1 MAYRAALRIS
11 RNQQCNKYG
20 RINHGSI
27 LFSEQ
32 LPTLSQERR
41 YHQGSSENNG
51 QEHSQGNWNQFH
63 KIAAGL
69 GIASVATV
77 AGLRDHELKAEEAN
91 EQKLREKESRLENA
105 FTKISFH
112 YQN

>member
-20 RINHGSI
+20 RQNLGSI

-32 LPTLSQERR
+32 LPTLTQERR

-51 QEHSQGNWNQFH
+51 QEDSQGNWNNFH

-77 AGLRDHELKAEEAN
+77 AGLQHNELKAEQLKAE
-91 EQKLREKESRLENA
+91 EVDEKKTRDKEMR
-105 FTKISFH
+105 
-112 YQN
+112 